1 MRLAQGNKATEH
13 RLPLVCQDITVSE
26 NKELK
31 FNLESGFKFCH
42 REIHLYLC
50 YVLVRAETR
59 RSKHFLHRL
68 KHNPL
73 YRAARMELCTGC

>member
-13 RLPLVCQDITVSE
+13 CLPLVCKDITVSE
-26 NKELK
+26 SKELN

-50 YVLVRAETR
+50 FMFWSEQTQRGQDILSTD
-59 RSKHFLHRL
+59 
-68 KHNPL
+68 
-73 YRAARMELCTGC
+73 